1 MKRTALILL
10 FILIVAVS
18 FGLYQYSRPA
28 STVINVQPEWSLSA
42 SELKKQLSN
51 DPSLESKFSNKA
63 ISIEGKISSFETAEN
78 TTTLLIDSSVRC
90 EFLKDFRLPK
100 ELGHV
105 KITGLF
111 AGYDELFEE
120 VLLVKCKIEN
130 RRSE

>member
-1 MKRTALILL
+1 MKRTALTLL

-63 ISIEGKISSFETAEN
+63 ISIQGKISSFEAEN
-78 TTTLLIDSSVRC
+78 TTTMLIDSSVRC
-90 EFLKDFRLPK
+90 EFLKDFRLPT

-120 VLLVKCKIEN
+120 VLLVKCKIEKQ
-130 RRSE
+130 EE